1 MRCIR
6 CQNGAAG
13 LWMSRLWPEGEPI
26 AVHLDE
32 QGRPTAFTWC
42 RRRHRLLQVQQHWQV
57 DVDWWSTSGR
67 ARREYLA
74 VTTVDGLFCV
84 IYHDLG
90 SREWR
95 LAKVYD

>member
-1 MRCIR
+1 MPAIR
-6 CQNGAAG
+6 CRNGAAG
-13 LWMSRLWPEGEPI
+13 LSMSRLWLEGEAI
-26 AVHLDE
+26 TVHLDE

-42 RRRHRLLQVQQHWQV
+42 KRLHRLLQVQQRWQV
-57 DVDWWSTSGR
+57 DVDWWSTAGR

-84 IYHDLG
+84 IYQDLV